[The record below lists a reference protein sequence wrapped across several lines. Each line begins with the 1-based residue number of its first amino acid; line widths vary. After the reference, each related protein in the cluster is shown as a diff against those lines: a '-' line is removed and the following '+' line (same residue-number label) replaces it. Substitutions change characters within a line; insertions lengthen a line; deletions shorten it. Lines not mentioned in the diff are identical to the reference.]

1 MDARWKTGNSSLTL
15 SLRCVSQIDAA
26 DLSHVICT
34 QGVNSI
40 INSRCRYY
48 NSGYNGLAGR
58 PCSAQLKLD
67 SSDVD
72 VDVDV
77 ECRNVGIFL
86 ALLSYMGKMLPL
98 PFPLPG
104 GFSTP
109 SNPRL
114 HGGSLVGFH

>member
-1 MDARWKTGNSSLTL
+1 MDAGWKTGNSSLIL
-15 SLRCVSQIDAA
+15 SLSRLHRCLNQIEAG

-58 PCSAQLKLD
+58 PCSAQLKLG

-72 VDVDV
+72 A
-77 ECRNVGIFL
+77 ECRNVGIPSCDISCSAVRHGQDAIV
-86 ALLSYMGKMLPL
+86 ALSSPRRVV
-98 PFPLPG
+98 FPVK
-104 GFSTP
+104 S
-109 SNPRL
+109 
-114 HGGSLVGFH
+114 